1 MAIGNSFISKP
12 KIGKALVSLVIGM
25 NSRFVSTLALAVLLL
40 SLGTIFLSGQSAQ
53 VAASPSSPSSS
64 YWSYWYNST
73 YYCYYGYSY
82 SYSYYCYYYYGYP
95 YYYGYYGYPY
105 GYSNYYGYPYYYD
118 YSYYNTPA
126 QYSLTVSTDPTNLA
140 SVSGGGTY
148 TSGMTASFSI
158 TKSVI
163 QSTSNTRYVFSHWTG
178 DYSGV
183 GDSGSITM
191 DAAHHIVAVYQ
202 LQYYLSVTAQ
212 SQGAPL
218 PQGEGWYNA
227 GDSVSLTAAGP
238 VLGSDEN
245 SRLVFH
251 GWSVDGQSV
260 QSGITLNLKMD
271 GAHSASPIYRQQYYL
286 KVVTDQGVAYGQG
299 WYDEGATAQVYAST
313 PISTTYG
320 VSILFN
326 GWQGDIQSNSKS
338 TSVVMDKPKTVIAS
352 WRTDPTILNL
362 TIALGI
368 IAAFLAA
375 AGILA
380 YVALSRTRYR
390 QQAVPLVPKKATE
403 QATTESPPVKTRST
417 PPKKKPTPP
426 TEDTNPQPPPS

>member
-1 MAIGNSFISKP
+1 MAIGHSVKSVLSKP
-12 KIGKALVSLVIGM
+12 KIGRALVSLVIGM
-25 NSRFVSTLALAVLLL
+25 NSRFVSRLALAVLLL
-40 SLGTIFLSGQSAQ
+40 SLGIIFLSGQSAQ
-53 VAASPSSPSSS
+53 VVASPTSPSSS
-64 YWSYWYNST
+64 YWSYWRWNST
-73 YYCYYGYSY
+73 YSCYYGYSY

-95 YYYGYYGYPY
+95 YYYYNYYAYPY
-105 GYSNYYGYPYYYD
+105 YYDYYYD

-126 QYSLTVSTDPTNLA
+126 KYSLTVSTDPSDLA

-148 TSGMTASFSI
+148 TQGTTASFSI

-163 QSTSNTRYVFSHWTG
+163 QSTSNMRYVFSHWTG

-191 DAAHHIVAVYQ
+191 NAAHHIVAVYQ

-227 GDSVSLTAAGP
+227 GDSVSLTAPGP
-238 VLGSDEN
+238 ILGSDES
-245 SRLVFH
+245 SRLVFQ
-251 GWSVDGQSV
+251 GWSVDGKSV
-260 QSGITLNLKMD
+260 QSGVTLNLKMD
-271 GAHSASPIYRQQYYL
+271 GAHSASPVYQRQYYL

-326 GWQGDIQSNSKS
+326 GWQGDVQSNSQS

-375 AGILA
+375 AGIIA

-390 QQAVPLVPKKATE
+390 QQAVPLVPKKATD
-403 QATTESPPVKTRST
+403 QATTEIQPVRKRST
-417 PPKKKPTPP
+417 PPKKKPTPT
-426 TEDTNPQPPPS
+426 TEDTNPPQS